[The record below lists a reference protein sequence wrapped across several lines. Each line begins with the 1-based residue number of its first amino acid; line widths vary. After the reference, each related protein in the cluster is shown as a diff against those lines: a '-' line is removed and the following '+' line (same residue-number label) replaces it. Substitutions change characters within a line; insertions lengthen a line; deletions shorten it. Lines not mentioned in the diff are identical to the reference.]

1 MTKNAIANH
10 TETALTDVVA
20 VTTADS
26 EDPAFASLGASLVE
40 IRKLDGVLGYIIRS
54 NVSAVLDLAED
65 DKISQYALFSYQLDQ
80 SSVEIAKQI
89 SVAEIESA
97 LVEGSSLKVLFMKI
111 GENKISV
118 FMEKNA
124 NHSAIIKRVL
134 I

>member
-54 NVSAVLDLAED
+54 NVSAVLDWRKTIKLVSTRFFLINWINPVWKLQNKLALL
-65 DKISQYALFSYQLDQ
+65 K
-80 SSVEIAKQI
+80 
-89 SVAEIESA
+89 
-97 LVEGSSLKVLFMKI
+97 LKVL
-111 GENKISV
+111 
-118 FMEKNA
+118 
-124 NHSAIIKRVL
+124 
-134 I
+134 

>member
-1 MTKNAIANH
+1 M
-10 TETALTDVVA
+10 
-20 VTTADS
+20 
-26 EDPAFASLGASLVE
+26 
-40 IRKLDGVLGYIIRS
+40 
-54 NVSAVLDLAED
+54 
-65 DKISQYALFSYQLDQ
+65 
-80 SSVEIAKQI
+80 EIAKQI

-118 FMEKNA
+118 FMEKSA